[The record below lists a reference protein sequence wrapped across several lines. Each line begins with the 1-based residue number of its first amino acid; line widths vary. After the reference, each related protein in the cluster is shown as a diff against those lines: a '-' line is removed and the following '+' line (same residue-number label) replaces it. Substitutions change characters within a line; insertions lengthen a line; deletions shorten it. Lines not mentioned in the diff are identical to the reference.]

1 MRENKCQYNTDFCS
15 GESVRSRNDTYPQN
29 GIKYIGFEGKQG
41 KHFCP
46 KVDTIQTGP
55 LLMPQDQSKTIIV
68 QGKNFQEPD
77 QYKGQIKLPSRILNV
92 EGRRISSTQLMFNI
106 SKIEDA
112 LPKGL
117 YEASMKV
124 LWTDLEFNIETS
136 YLTLILYSCA
146 DQAVGDCTFCE
157 DLDLSYPAMNCKW
170 CDDQCI
176 YSLKNCSEYLCPAP
190 IVNSIDP
197 MDGSVDG
204 GTHITI
210 NGKHIGVSRKQVDNI
225 TVAGVLCSNVSII
238 DRNVQCVT
246 GPSSVSSGPINLRVN
261 ERLGVSTA
269 MFTYKDPQLLGLSP
283 ADVIQ
288 SGGRSIKLIGRN
300 LLIGKRD
307 LRVELIDDFSNPK
320 LCSVEM
326 EVSSDEAIRCV
337 PEPTNRTGPH
347 IIQVFFDNRS
357 LRTLQNMRLTYLSD
371 PVVQST
377 EPFELKSIYSGGL
390 SFSIVGYGF
399 VEVIDKMT
407 VYFSGNKGNNK
418 YLCLRI
424 NINRLNCKYPPFPRW
439 MTENSKVQTLQL
451 SLDGFTT
458 TLQPRVLYLKDPILF
473 PFNGNQSYSFDPASR
488 KNEIII
494 MGDNLDG
501 VATKDDYFIRVGS
514 GECIMTDLQSSNL
527 TCKPPYTE
535 PSPLS
540 TDGKL
545 YIRVQ
550 VGFLT
555 VIVGDLIYPSTTSVD
570 MYILIILSITI
581 VIVIAGAIA
590 LFAILRWRRLKTRKA
605 QQRQNY
611 VQNVQ
616 VSGYE
621 MLRRNRDQADEHRI
635 DESIVNLLKSKDLL
649 ISPDDLRI
657 GDCVGKGNFGIV
669 YEGTLTESVD
679 NYETKVAIKSLHQK
693 ESRDID
699 AKEFVNE
706 ALQMADFHHPNV
718 MPLIGICL
726 SDEMPL
732 VILPFMRHGD
742 MLTYI
747 RDQNNVMTL
756 LNILQFGV
764 DIASGMEY
772 LSLQRVV
779 HRDLAARNCM
789 LGDDKTVVVA
799 DFGLSRDIYEK
810 NYYCI
815 SNKNCKLPVK
825 WMAPES
831 LEKGIFTAQS
841 DVWSFGVV
849 LWELVT
855 RGNKPY
861 PEVDG
866 WDMLRFLKMNRKL
879 PQSEYCPDVLYAL
892 MTRCWDLDPERRP
905 TFTDL
910 IAQLARFTNPSSDDN
925 YLEPSFTYERL
936 QSTYVNIGMGI
947 DYSDLQKEN

>member
-1 MRENKCQYNTDFCS
+1 
-15 GESVRSRNDTYPQN
+15 
-29 GIKYIGFEGKQG
+29 
-41 KHFCP
+41 
-46 KVDTIQTGP
+46 
-55 LLMPQDQSKTIIV
+55 
-68 QGKNFQEPD
+68 
-77 QYKGQIKLPSRILNV
+77 
-92 EGRRISSTQLMFNI
+92 
-106 SKIEDA
+106 
-112 LPKGL
+112 
-117 YEASMKV
+117 
-124 LWTDLEFNIETS
+124 
-136 YLTLILYSCA
+136 
-146 DQAVGDCTFCE
+146 
-157 DLDLSYPAMNCKW
+157 
-170 CDDQCI
+170 
-176 YSLKNCSEYLCPAP
+176 
-190 IVNSIDP
+190 

-204 GTHITI
+204 GTHLTI
-210 NGKHIGVSRKQVDNI
+210 NGKNLGVSRKQVDNI
-225 TVAGVLCSNVSII
+225 TVVGVLCSNITVV
-238 DRNVQCVT
+238 DLTVQCVT
-246 GPSSVSSGPINLRVN
+246 GPSSVSSGQINLSVDG
-261 ERLGVSTA
+261 RLGVSTVL
-269 MFTYKDPQLLGLSP
+269 FSYKDPQLLGLSP
-283 ADVIQ
+283 AEVIQ
-288 SGGRSIKLIGRN
+288 SGGRSIKLMGRN

-307 LRVELIDDFSNPK
+307 IRVQLIDDFSKAK
-320 LCSVEM
+320 LCSVKM
-326 EVSSDEAIRCV
+326 EVSSDEAITFV
-337 PEPTNRTGPH
+337 PEPTNITGPH
-347 IIQVFFDNRS
+347 IIQVFFDNTS
-357 LRTLQNMRLTYLSD
+357 VRTLQNMRLTYLSD
-371 PVVQST
+371 PVVQGT
-377 EPFELKSIYSGGL
+377 EPSELRSIYSGGL
-390 SFSIVGYGF
+390 SFSVVGSGF
-399 VEVIDKMT
+399 VEVIDEMT
-407 VYFSGNKGNNK
+407 VYFSGNKENNK
-418 YLCLRI
+418 NLCSRI
-424 NINRLNCKYPPFPRW
+424 NTNRLKCKYPPFPRW
-439 MTENSKVQTLQL
+439 MTDNSSRVQTLQL

-458 TLQPRVLYLKDPILF
+458 TLQPRVLYLKDPIFF
-473 PFNGNQSYSFDPASR
+473 PFNGNQSLSFDPASR
-488 KNEIII
+488 ENKIII
-494 MGDNLDG
+494 MGDYLDG

-545 YIRVQ
+545 YIRVK

-555 VIVGDLIYPSTTSVD
+555 VVVGDLIYPASVD
-570 MYILIILSITI
+570 MYIPIIVSITI
-581 VIVIAGAIA
+581 VIVVVGAVS
-590 LFAILRWRRLKTRKA
+590 LFAILRWRRRKTRKT

-611 VQNVQ
+611 VQNMQ

-621 MLRRNRDQADEHRI
+621 MLRRNRDQANEHRI
-635 DESIVNLLKSKDLL
+635 DESIVNLLKSRGLL

-669 YEGTLTESVD
+669 YEGTLTKSVD
-679 NYETKVAIKSLHQK
+679 NYETTVAIKSLHQK
-693 ESRDID
+693 VSRDID

-718 MPLIGICL
+718 MTLIGICL

-756 LNILQFGV
+756 LNILQFGL
-764 DIASGMEY
+764 DIARGMEY

-815 SNKNCKLPVK
+815 SNKKCKLPVK

-831 LEKGIFTAQS
+831 LEKGMFTAQS

-849 LWELVT
+849 LWELMT

-879 PQSEYCPDVLYAL
+879 PQSQYCPDVLYYV
-892 MTRCWDLDPERRP
+892 MTRCWDLNPDRRP
-905 TFTDL
+905 TFSELVDELT
-910 IAQLARFTNPSSDDN
+910 RFTNPSSDDN

-947 DYSDLQKEN
+947 DYIDLQEN